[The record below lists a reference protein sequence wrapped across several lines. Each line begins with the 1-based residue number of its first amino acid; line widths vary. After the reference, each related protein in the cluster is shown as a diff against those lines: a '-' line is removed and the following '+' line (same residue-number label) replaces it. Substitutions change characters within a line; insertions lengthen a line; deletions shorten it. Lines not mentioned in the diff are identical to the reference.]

1 MKVLRVEPYKP
12 PYEKEIDSSLE
23 SLQHEVGG
31 WIQAVFPFEDADVAV
46 ICHEE
51 GKLNG
56 MELNRALRDENGEV
70 YDVIAGPFLI
80 VGLGEEDFTSLSD
93 DLTDK
98 YKEVFAQPEVFL
110 QTNSG
115 LLVMPYVM
123 DGFQSPG
130 TGDRER

>member
-12 PYEKEIDSSLE
+12 PYEKEIDSGLK

-31 WIQAVFPFEDADVAV
+31 WIQAVYPFEDPVALIV
-46 ICHEE
+46 NEE

-56 MELNRALRDENGEV
+56 MDLCRALRDENGEV

-80 VGLGEEDFTSLSD
+80 VGLGEENFTSLSD
-93 DLTDK
+93 GLIDK

-123 DGFQSPG
+123 DDFKSPG
-130 TGDRER
+130 NGDRER

>member
-12 PYEKEIDSSLE
+12 PYEKEIDSGLE
-23 SLQHEVGG
+23 SLQSEVGG
-31 WIQAVFPFEDADVAV
+31 WIQAVYPFEDPVAI
-46 ICHEE
+46 ICNEE

-56 MELNRALRDENGEV
+56 MELSRALRDENGEV

-80 VGLGEEDFTSLSD
+80 VGLGEENFTSLPAD
-93 DLTDK
+93 MIDK

-110 QTNSG
+110 STNSG

>member
-1 MKVLRVEPYKP
+1 MKVLCVEPYKP
-12 PYEKEIDSSLE
+12 PQEKEIDSGLE
-23 SLQHEVGG
+23 SLQSEVGG
-31 WIQAVFPFEDADVAV
+31 WIQAVYPFEDPVAI
-46 ICHEE
+46 ICNEE

-80 VGLGEEDFTSLSD
+80 VGLGEEVFTSLSD
-93 DLTDK
+93 DLIDK

-110 QTNSG
+110 STNSG

-130 TGDRER
+130 SGDRER

>member
-12 PYEKEIDSSLE
+12 PYEKEIDSGLE
-23 SLQHEVGG
+23 SLQSEVGG
-31 WIQAVFPFEDADVAV
+31 WIQAVYPFEDPVAI
-46 ICHEE
+46 ICNEE

-56 MELNRALRDENGEV
+56 MELSRALRDENGEV

-80 VGLGEEDFTSLSD
+80 VGLGEENFTSLPAD
-93 DLTDK
+93 MIDK

-110 QTNSG
+110 STNSG

-123 DGFQSPG
+123 DGFSSPG